1 MFNTFFTLQGDTFRN
16 QIVINIA
23 YDSQT
28 KEYKVMKAQIL
39 IVEDDQ
45 DLLELLE
52 HRLEKDGYETLGFLS
67 TKNVRAAL
75 NEEAIDLIIMDRQ
88 LPDVEG
94 SEFISMLRE
103 QGMSVPVLYLSG
115 KGTKYH
121 IQEGFLR
128 GGDDYMVKPFEMQE
142 LLLRVD
148 AILRRTK
155 VDVTTKLMSFR
166 DIDLDLKSREIRIAK
181 EPIELTK
188 LEFDLLSTLINNQG
202 TVLKRD
208 YLLKHVWKKN
218 GLHQNRTVNVAI
230 NRLKEKIDPDAS
242 KDYIKTV
249 RGVGYTV
256 H

>member
-1 MFNTFFTLQGDTFRN
+1 MYYLRSFCNR
-16 QIVINIA
+16 IVTKLWQ
-23 YDSQT
+23 DSET
-28 KEYKVMKAQIL
+28 KEKVAMKAQIL

-75 NEEAIDLIIMDRQ
+75 KEEAIDLIIMDRQ

-94 SEFISMLRE
+94 SEYISMLRE
-103 QGMSVPVLYLSG
+103 QGMEVPVLYLSA
-115 KGTKYH
+115 KGSKYH

-142 LLLRVD
+142 LLLRVG

-155 VDVTTKLMSFR
+155 VDVGEKLVSFR
-166 DIDLDLKSREIRIAK
+166 DIDLDLKSREVSIENR
-181 EPIELTK
+181 PVELTK
-188 LEFDLLSTLINNQG
+188 LEFDLLYTLIKNQG

-208 YLLKHVWKKN
+208 YLLKHVWGKN

-230 NRLKEKIDPDAS
+230 NRLKEKIDAENI
-242 KDYIKTV
+242 KAYIKTV

-256 H
+256 R

>member
-1 MFNTFFTLQGDTFRN
+1 
-16 QIVINIA
+16 
-23 YDSQT
+23 
-28 KEYKVMKAQIL
+28 MKAQIL

-52 HRLEKDGYETLGFLS
+52 HRLDKDGYEIIGFLS

-75 NEEAIDLIIMDRQ
+75 KEEAIDLIIMDRQ

-103 QGMSVPVLYLSG
+103 QGMEVPVLYLSG

-142 LLLRVD
+142 LLLRVG

-155 VDVTTKLMSFR
+155 IDISEKLVCFR
-166 DIDLDLKSREIRIAK
+166 DINLDLKSREVTI
-181 EPIELTK
+181 ETNTIELTK
-188 LEFDLLSTLINNQG
+188 LEFDLLHTLIKNQG

-208 YLLKHVWKKN
+208 FLLKHVWGKN

-230 NRLKEKIDPDAS
+230 NRLKEKIDAQNA
-242 KDYIKTV
+242 KEYIKTV
-249 RGVGYTV
+249 RGIGYTI